1 MKETFEVIERMK
13 QAGVIKEYAVAG
25 AVGAIF
31 YVEPFNTEDVD
42 ILVNLDPSGGLLI
55 SLDPIFFYLREQG
68 YGSLTN
74 EGVEIAGWPVQ
85 FIPVSDSLMSEAL
98 AEAQYL
104 PYDDELSVRVVR
116 PEYLAAE
123 ATKLGRPKDIQR
135 IVSLLEIDEFD
146 HKLFHEIITK
156 HGLAERWNRV
166 QIITDPGS
174 EGPKIRL

>member
-1 MKETFEVIERMK
+1 MKETFEVIEQMK
-13 QAGVIKEYAVAG
+13 QAGVIEEYAVAG

-42 ILVNLDPSGGLLI
+42 ILVNLNPSGGLLI
-55 SLDPIFFYLREQG
+55 SLDPIFAYLREHG
-68 YGSLTN
+68 YGSLTD

-85 FIPVSDSLMSEAL
+85 FIPVSDSLTSDAL

-104 PYDDELSVRVVR
+104 QYDEELSVRVAR

-135 IVSLLEIDEFD
+135 IVLLLEIDDFD
-146 HKLFHEIITK
+146 RDLYHEIIDK
-156 HGLAERWNRV
+156 HGLAERWNKV
-166 QIITDPGS
+166 HNIIEPGS
-174 EGPKIRL
+174 EGPRIRI